1 VIDKKIHSKSFT
13 FSPFQVNTYVLYN
26 SEGDAIV
33 IDPGMQNRR
42 EEEEI
47 SKFIEE
53 KELTIKR
60 VLLTHAHIDHVFG
73 INYMTEKYSVPL
85 AMHSD
90 SIDVLKTVPTYASA
104 YGYDFPL
111 KEYEIETI
119 EEEDIVEFGLKALF
133 VPGHVPGHLVF
144 YKEEQDEMWAGDV
157 LFYGSIGR
165 TDLPGGDHQ
174 LLVDGIEQ
182 KIINLPDA
190 TVVHSGHG
198 QDTRIGFERKNNPF
212 LQ

>member
-1 VIDKKIHSKSFT
+1 MTDKKIYSKTFV
-13 FSPFQVNTYVLYN
+13 FSPFQVNTYLLYDE
-26 SEGDAIV
+26 EGSAVV
-33 IDPGMQNRR
+33 IDPGMQNSR
-42 EEEEI
+42 EEAEI

-53 KELTIKR
+53 NGLSIKR

-73 INYMTEKYSVPL
+73 LNYMVDKYNVPV

-90 SIDVLKTVPTYASA
+90 SIEVLKSVPTYASA

-111 KEYEIETI
+111 GEYNIETI
-119 EEEDIVEFGLKALF
+119 EEGDIVEFGMKALF

-144 YKEEQDEMWAGDV
+144 YKPEQAEMWVGDV

-174 LLVDGIEQ
+174 LLLEGIEE
-182 KIINLPDA
+182 KLMNLDDDI
-190 TVVHSGHG
+190 VVHSGHG